1 MYLGEKQPLSIAILK
16 IYLVRE
22 TEELSPKLR
31 VWLEKD
37 GMHILGKG
45 GAEILEA
52 IDRFRS
58 ISAASRHL
66 RMSYRYVWGY
76 IRRIEDATGR
86 RIVETKKGGRGGGE
100 ARLTE
105 FGKQL
110 LKEFR
115 KISEYLERVE
125 RAYDDEWGLLGVRIS
140 ARNRIK
146 ATVSRVDVEGVAG
159 RIEMV
164 VQVPVKLKALI
175 TAEAVREM
183 ELKEGDEVFAIIKA
197 TDIMV
202 AKRSVGVEVAHEVDE
217 QEACDE
223 DDEAD

>member
-1 MYLGEKQPLSIAILK
+1 M
-16 IYLVRE
+16 RE
-22 TEELSPKLR
+22 TEELNPRLR
-31 VWLEKD
+31 IWLEKD

-66 RMSYRYVWGY
+66 GMSYRYVWGY
-76 IRRIEDATGR
+76 IRKIEDATGK
-86 RIVETKKGGRGGGE
+86 RIVETRKGGRGGGE

-105 FGKQL
+105 FGRQL

-146 ATVSRVDVEGVAG
+146 ATVSKVDVEGVAG
-159 RIEMV
+159 RVEMV
-164 VQVPVKLKALI
+164 VQIPVKLKALI

-183 ELKEGDEVFAIIKA
+183 GLKEGDEVFAIIKA

-217 QEACDE
+217 QETGDE
-223 DDEAD
+223 DGEAD

>member
-1 MYLGEKQPLSIAILK
+1 M
-16 IYLVRE
+16 RE

-52 IDRFRS
+52 IDRYRS

-66 RMSYRYVWGY
+66 GMSYRYVWGY
-76 IRRIEDATGR
+76 IKRMEEATGR
-86 RIVETKKGGRGGGE
+86 KIVEARKGGKGGGE

-105 FGKQL
+105 FGKEL
-110 LKEFR
+110 LREFER
-115 KISEYLERVE
+115 MSEFLERAE
-125 RAYDDEWGLLGVRIS
+125 MAYEDEWGLLGVKIS

-146 ATVSRVDVEGVAG
+146 ARIRKVEVEGVAG
-159 RIEMV
+159 KVEMV
-164 VQVPVKLKALI
+164 VEVPVTIKALI

-183 ELKEGDEVFAIIKA
+183 GLKEGDEVFAIIKA

-202 AKRSVGVEVAHEVDE
+202 AKKPESVGVEVSHVVDE
-217 QEACDE
+217 QKAGDE